1 MKVFVVMSHELLTEQ
16 ITELKNQLNCHE
28 IIYLPEQL
36 KDIWANIP
44 PSGPWNDK
52 WLADIISW
60 LKSNMNREDI
70 AIVQGEYGATVYL
83 VNWLQKNGHAVYY
96 ATTERQVVETK
107 TDEGSIINK
116 RVFKHVNFRKYPL
129 VK

>member
-1 MKVFVVMSHELLTEQ
+1 
-16 ITELKNQLNCHE
+16 
-28 IIYLPEQL
+28 
-36 KDIWANIP
+36 
-44 PSGPWNDK
+44 
-52 WLADIISW
+52 
-60 LKSNMNREDI
+60 MNREDI